1 MFKILYVM
9 KTTDKKYIAYYR
21 LSSKNALR
29 GNDTSLGIESQKSQ
43 VRNYVKNS
51 NGNLVNEFV
60 EIESGKNNER
70 PILAKAISDAEK
82 ENAILVIAKLD
93 RLSRSV
99 EFLFY
104 LKSKIEKSKIEIKAL
119 DMPNFDTLTLAIYA
133 GMAQK
138 ERESISTRVKL
149 ALSELKKE
157 GVVLGKP
164 ENLTESAKLKGVEKI
179 KANALNN
186 DRNRQA
192 TALITSLRTQN
203 LSFQKIADQLN
214 SLNFRTRNDKNFTS
228 TSVKILWDRYKINQA
243 D

>member
-1 MFKILYVM
+1 M
-9 KTTDKKYIAYYR
+9 KTTDKKFIAYYR

-29 GNDTSLGIESQKSQ
+29 GVDTSLGIESQKSQ
-43 VRNYVKNS
+43 VRNYVN
-51 NGNLVNEFV
+51 NIEGNLINEFI
-60 EIESGKNNER
+60 EIESGKNNDR
-70 PILAKAISDAEK
+70 PILAKAIAEAEK
-82 ENAILVIAKLD
+82 QNATLIIAKLD

-104 LKSKIEKSKIEIKAL
+104 LKSKIEKSKIKIKAL
-119 DMPNFDTLTLAIYA
+119 DMPNFDTLTLAIYS

-138 ERESISTRVKL
+138 ERESISNRVKL
-149 ALSELKKE
+149 ALQELKKE
-157 GVVLGKP
+157 GIVLGKP
-164 ENLTESAKLKGVEKI
+164 ENLSESAKLKGIETI

-192 TALITSLRTQN
+192 TALITSLRSQN

-228 TSVKILWDRYKINQA
+228 TSVKILWDRYCSNLSV
-243 D
+243 